1 MEIQTA
7 FIGGAPRIAV
17 DHAGAGPLV
26 VFLHGVGGNR
36 SNWRDQIPVF
46 AEHFH
51 ALAWDARGYGDSD
64 DYDGSLDMAD
74 LSADLVQVIDHFRA
88 PRAHVVG
95 LSMGGM
101 IAMDF
106 YQRHPDKVASLVL
119 CDTGPGLRRTMSEAD
134 VEEFLRLRK
143 APLLAGRQPAEFAP
157 IVARSLVSPAGRAGA
172 LEQLIASL
180 SRLHPQSYLKALEC
194 VTRYDGI
201 GDLRTYR
208 VPALVVVGADDTLT
222 PPSVSERMAA
232 EIPGAEL
239 CVIDDAGHLSN
250 IEQPDAF
257 NRRVLDF
264 LRQHTR

>member
-1 MEIQTA
+1 MDVQTT
-7 FIGGAPRIAV
+7 FIGSAPRIAV
-17 DHAGAGPLV
+17 DHAGAGPLALL
-26 VFLHGVGGNR
+26 LHGVGGNR
-36 SNWRDQIPVF
+36 SNWRDQLPVF
-46 AEHFH
+46 AQHFQ
-51 ALAWDARGYGDSD
+51 AVAWDARGYGDSD
-64 DYDGSLDMAD
+64 DYDGPLDMAD
-74 LSADLVQVIDHFRA
+74 FSADLLRVIDHFRA
-88 PRAHVVG
+88 PRAHLIG

-106 YQRHPDKVASLVL
+106 YQRHPDQVASLVL
-119 CDTGPGLRRTMSEAD
+119 CDTGPGLRRTMSDAG

-157 IVARSLVSPAGRAGA
+157 VVARSLVSPAARAGA
-172 LEQLIASL
+172 LDQLVASL

-201 GDLRTYR
+201 GDLRGYR

-250 IEQPDAF
+250 IEQPEAF

-264 LRQHTR
+264 LRAQAR